1 MSTPVAGNQFYTS
14 VESNTKNNTM
24 LKSTTLK
31 VGGTAYI
38 NFLESKGAHHGGDL
52 LVDGYL
58 EVKDNNSVG
67 STFEKDLQVDGST
80 LLNGT
85 LDVPNALS
93 TLESL
98 EVTNGSTLNGTLDV
112 PNALSTLESLEVTN
126 GSTLNG
132 ALDVPNALSTLES
145 LEVTNGS
152 TLNGLLTVNAGITR
166 QTQEITAGTTLGASD
181 SDELIYFN
189 NVLGAATFQIRLPQV
204 SASRGLKFRLTASDL
219 VNVNAITINAF
230 PGDTMKGTIL
240 NGAGTNAIVNGATVT
255 AATTVV
261 DGDFIEIST
270 QGLLN
275 TWYIN
280 GVSRVAGALS

>member
-1 MSTPVAGNQFYTS
+1 MSTPIAGNQFFTTL
-14 VESNTKNNTM
+14 ESNPKSHTM
-24 LKSTTLK
+24 LKATTLK
-31 VGGTAYI
+31 VGGTAYV
-38 NFLESKGAHHGGDL
+38 NFLEAKDAHHSGDL
-52 LVDGYL
+52 LIDGYL
-58 EVKDNNSVG
+58 EVKDNNSIG
-67 STFEKDLQVDGST
+67 STFEKDLQVAGAT

-85 LDVPNALS
+85 
-93 TLESL
+93 
-98 EVTNGSTLNGTLDV
+98 
-112 PNALSTLESLEVTN
+112 
-126 GSTLNG
+126 
-132 ALDVPNALSTLES
+132 LDVPNALSTLES